1 LIYAVYYNTSAMAK
15 KWVDQGVV
23 GSMPGMWWVNV
34 LLASLILILILQPN
48 FASRWR
54 SR

>member
-1 LIYAVYYNTSAMAK
+1 MAK

-23 GSMPGMWWVNV
+23 GSVPGMWWVNV
-34 LLASLILILILQPN
+34 LLAILILILLWQPN